1 MPKIAFAVMSW
12 AASAFC
18 QTPANEPHWMEA
30 ESAHYSILYQSGFE
44 NDVKFAR
51 TWLNHAE
58 DLLRNKYG
66 VPFSGFYISFYLYPA
81 PTQYANTGLA
91 NLQCCSNGNDGV
103 KTGTISYLAP
113 SAPAWREAPGPTSL
127 GLPKDDNYHAKV
139 IMSEYITV
147 GHYVVQESRAKTG
160 GWRYYSAPEWFVQG
174 LQEYD
179 GIFHTTDANRDVA
192 KAALFAWARN
202 HPSAFECCSSGLT
215 ITNVYNGGAT
225 FMAFLAAQFGED
237 IHARLLKDSAS
248 TFYVA
253 LENQTKPTR
262 LNELFDKF
270 RAWLASTAP
279 APQ

>member
-1 MPKIAFAVMSW
+1 MAFGPTINLGNGRERHLPFPTLAEVQGARCGVPKTVLCQTEQNRLKVFAEALLGLTMGTLNVKEWSMPKIAFAVMSW

-51 TWLNHAE
+51 TWMNHAE

-127 GLPKDDNYHAKV
+127 GLPKDDNYPSSAE
-139 IMSEYITV
+139 SV
-147 GHYVVQESRAKTG
+147 G
-160 GWRYYSAPEWFVQG
+160 
-174 LQEYD
+174 
-179 GIFHTTDANRDVA
+179 
-192 KAALFAWARN
+192 
-202 HPSAFECCSSGLT
+202 
-215 ITNVYNGGAT
+215 
-225 FMAFLAAQFGED
+225 
-237 IHARLLKDSAS
+237 
-248 TFYVA
+248 
-253 LENQTKPTR
+253 
-262 LNELFDKF
+262 
-270 RAWLASTAP
+270 
-279 APQ
+279 